1 MRTPRGGRMGI
12 PLCRGMHS
20 VASERDCPDCGQV
33 ERDLDRNKL
42 LNEQNELLAAGLDER
57 DRPRRRQYT
66 PPPPPA
72 PEKRS
77 PSGGVDVR
85 PRSIN
90 TT

>member
-1 MRTPRGGRMGI
+1 MGI
-12 PLCRGMHS
+12 PVCGGLHS
-20 VASERDCPDCGQV
+20 VASEYLCLDCQHLELRRAEV
-33 ERDLDRNKL
+33 LALERR
-42 LNEQNELLAAGLDER
+42 NELLEEELELEYSGAR
-57 DRPRRRQYT
+57 RPRRQYT

>member
-1 MRTPRGGRMGI
+1 MRTPPGGRMGT
-12 PLCRGMHS
+12 PLCRGMHAKS
-20 VASERDCPDCGQV
+20 TERDCPECLKV
-33 ERDLDRNKL
+33 ELANEYNRL
-42 LNEQNELLAAGLDER
+42 LSEQNELMAAGLDEQ

-66 PPPPPA
+66 PPPPA